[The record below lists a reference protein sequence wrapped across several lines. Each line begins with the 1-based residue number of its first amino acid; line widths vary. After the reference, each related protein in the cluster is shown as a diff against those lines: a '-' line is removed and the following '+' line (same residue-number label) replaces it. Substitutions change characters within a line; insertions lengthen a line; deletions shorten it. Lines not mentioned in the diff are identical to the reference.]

1 MWNPTFRIN
10 NYSQTSWKYASLEW
24 MKVNSRKLWVCLNV
38 STTWWLDSLH
48 RWLQGHRTNRAVLFF
63 GKWLSILRQHLEESF
78 WCSLFLKSALRF
90 LKFKEKYDLPSPVS
104 LDLDEAKFIS
114 GVQVHN
120 FLSAITNK
128 TKTNPENQNVFS
140 THCVTSL
147 SWHETICSPYL
158 SLLEWIFTHF
168 AANYE

>member
-1 MWNPTFRIN
+1 MLLMWNPTFRIN
-10 NYSQTSWKYASLEW
+10 NYSQTSWKYASLEQ
-24 MKVNSRKLWVCLNV
+24 MNVNSRKLWVCLNV
-38 STTWWLDSLH
+38 STTWWLDSLL

-78 WCSLFLKSALRF
+78 WCSLFLKSALRL

-120 FLSAITNK
+120 FLSGITNK
-128 TKTNPENQNVFS
+128 TKTKTLKIKMFF
-140 THCVTSL
+140 
-147 SWHETICSPYL
+147 
-158 SLLEWIFTHF
+158 LLIVWQAWVGMRLFVVRI
-168 AANYE
+168 YPS